1 MSLATASRVLNGS
14 TRKVAESYRERV
26 ETAAGKLG
34 YTPNLSAQATARGTS
49 AMVALLVADI
59 ADPAGALLASGVARG
74 AEEAGVVLTIAVT
87 EHDPE
92 REEKLVRALRGH
104 RPRGLILAEAR
115 TRAPQGAEL
124 DQELQTFAGMG
135 GRAVTVGGD
144 GQAAR
149 NIALDDR
156 EGARALGAELAGM
169 GYREAVVV
177 AAPEGLRASDARAE
191 GFAEGFEGGAG
202 VVRDVRRTGFAR
214 DDGYAAARQLLS
226 DGLSAGTLVF
236 AVSDALAIGVMAAV
250 RDAGREVG
258 ADIAVAG
265 FDDVPAARDLRPGL
279 TTVRVPLEEL
289 GYQALRAVVETDPDV
304 STPKLTLDVLVRES
318 TPPRR

>member
-26 ETAAGKLG
+26 EAAAEKLG

-49 AMVALLVADI
+49 AMVALLVPDI
-59 ADPAGALLASGVARG
+59 ADPASALLASGVARG

-92 REEKLVRALRGH
+92 REVRLVHALRGH

-115 TRAPQGAEL
+115 SGAPQGADLER
-124 DQELQTFAGMG
+124 ELQAFADMN
-135 GRAVTVGGD
+135 GRAVTVGGEEKT
-144 GQAAR
+144 AR
-149 NIALDDR
+149 SIALDDR
-156 EGARALGAELAGM
+156 AGARALGAELAGR

-177 AAPEGLRASDARAE
+177 AAPAGLRASDARVE
-191 GFAEGFEGGAG
+191 GFAEGFQSGGG
-202 VVRDVRRTGFAR
+202 EVREIRRSGFAR
-214 DDGYAAARQLLS
+214 DDGYAAARDLLA
-226 DGLSAGTLVF
+226 DGLDAGTLVF
-236 AVSDALAIGVMAAV
+236 AVSDAVAFGVMAAV
-250 RDAGREVG
+250 QDAGREVG

-265 FDDVPAARDLRPGL
+265 FDDIPAARDIRPGL
-279 TTVRVPLEEL
+279 TTVRVPLEEV
-289 GYQALRAVVETDPDV
+289 GYRALRAVVETDPDA
-304 STPKLTLDVLVRES
+304 STPGLTLEVLVRES